1 MSNEDFDIDSLAT
14 YLHLTPQ
21 QVERLASRDKLPGR
35 RVGGEWRFSQ
45 AEIHHWLEDRIGL
58 SDESELLQVEGVLER
73 HAASTPAE
81 NATISELL
89 LPEAVILPINARSKW
104 SVVDTICEH
113 ALSLGLLWDANK
125 MAEAIRARENLHP
138 TALESGVALLH
149 PRRPMTN
156 ILADPFLI
164 LGRTHQGIPFGGPK
178 GQLTDIFFL
187 IASADDQGHLR
198 TLARLSRLL
207 AVPETISDLRA
218 AESAEEMYRLLCQ
231 VDDDVNAAT

>member
-1 MSNEDFDIDSLAT
+1 MSNEDFDIDSLAA

-21 QVERLASRDKLPGR
+21 QIDRLASRDKLPGR

-58 SDESELLQVEGVLER
+58 SDEAELQQVEDVLQR
-73 HAASTPAE
+73 QVASTRTE
-81 NATISELL
+81 GMTIRELL

-104 SVVDTICEH
+104 SVVDTICAH
-113 ALSLGLLWDANK
+113 ALSLGLLWDSTK

-164 LGRTHQGIPFGGPK
+164 LGRTHQGIPFGGPR
-178 GQLTDIFFL
+178 GNLTDIFFL

-207 AVPETISDLRA
+207 TVPELVIGLRE
-218 AESAEEMYRLLCQ
+218 AESADEMHRLICQ
-231 VDDDVNAAT
+231 ADDEVNEAF